1 MITTESSASEVVVAV
16 DLGGTLTK
24 IAYVSR
30 DGSATDVR
38 RVDTAMDD
46 HGAVPPEWLAGLVI
60 EASDRPS

>member
-1 MITTESSASEVVVAV
+1 MISTESPTGEGSAGDVVVAV

-38 RVDTAMDD
+38 RVEHA
-46 HGAVPPEWLAGLVI
+46 
-60 EASDRPS
+60 

>member
-1 MITTESSASEVVVAV
+1 MTSTDTPTGAASAGDAVVAV

-38 RVDTAMDD
+38 RLETVKDD
-46 HGAVPPEWLAGLVI
+46 HGAVPRNGWL
-60 EASDRPS
+60 SW